1 MSRKATLFLGT
12 LLALPGLGAAQNPPQ
27 NPPATPPP
35 PAPQATAPVVIGPAK
50 MAFANIQLAIVNSDE
65 GKREAAILQQYVDQ
79 KSSELQKLQKEVEA
93 LKNQLDVQGSKLSDD
108 ARADLS
114 DQIELKD
121 TNLQRFQQDTQK
133 DIENRRTKLQNTIA
147 RKMLTVIEKVAKE
160 KGVDVVQFVDV
171 TNIFGYVSPSLVI
184 TDDIVK
190 AYNVAYPAAAAPAP
204 VKK

>member
-1 MSRKATLFLGT
+1 MSRKATLLLGI
-12 LLALPGLGAAQNPPQ
+12 LLALPVLGVAQNPPQ

-35 PAPQATAPVVIGPAK
+35 PVLQAAAPVVIGPAK
-50 MAFANIQLAIVNSDE
+50 MAFASIQQAIAACDE

-79 KSSELQKLQKEVEA
+79 KSAELQKLQKEAEA
-93 LKNQLDVQGSKLSDD
+93 LKNQLDVQGSKLTDE

-133 DIENRRTKLQNTIA
+133 DIDNRRQKLQNLIA

-190 AYNVAYPAAAAPAP
+190 AYNVAYPVAATPAP

>member
-1 MSRKATLFLGT
+1 MSRKATLLLGI
-12 LLALPGLGAAQNPPQ
+12 LLALPVLGAAQNPPQ

-35 PAPQATAPVVIGPAK
+35 PAPQAAAPVVIGPAK
-50 MAFANIQLAIVNSDE
+50 IAFVSIQQAIANCDE
-65 GKREAAILQQYVDQ
+65 GKREAAILGQYVEQ
-79 KSSELQKLQKEVEA
+79 KNAENIKLQKEVET
-93 LKNQLDVQGSKLSDD
+93 LKNQLDIQGSKLSDD

-114 DQIELKD
+114 DQIDLKD

-133 DIENRRTKLQNTIA
+133 DIENRRQKLQNMIG
-147 RKMLTVIEKVAKE
+147 RKMLPVIEKVAKE

-171 TNIFGYVSPSLVI
+171 ANVFGYVSPSLVI

-204 VKK
+204 IKK